1 MLFLVLV
8 SSTSQATY
16 DKPVKFTKKQSW
28 SQSLRF
34 LSFRRKQSSKRK
46 DLMKK
51 RHYKRER
58 EDSSKESEAKH
69 RSKKEKREAYAGR
82 MTNSHMKVQRMNQ
95 STKSS
100 KVKVTIFLTT
110 TNVRMMFNKEETYT
124 VFRPNIF
131 LEQSFVIQMSE
142 RMKIEKYFTSIT

>member
-1 MLFLVLV
+1 
-8 SSTSQATY
+8 
-16 DKPVKFTKKQSW
+16 
-28 SQSLRF
+28 
-34 LSFRRKQSSKRK
+34 
-46 DLMKK
+46 
-51 RHYKRER
+51 
-58 EDSSKESEAKH
+58 
-69 RSKKEKREAYAGR
+69 
-82 MTNSHMKVQRMNQ
+82 MNQ

-142 RMKIEKYFTSIT
+142 RMKIEKYFTSITWDYSCLKWATSSEYQLV